1 MKFLPP
7 ASADHSCPSPRC
19 AVTYLAPRGH
29 ESGVGEAC
37 RGVTRPHPK
46 PFQQLFLFF
55 LPPFF
60 LSTRRDAETFWKIRS
75 RKLSKEAAPRFPAR
89 LCVAIHSS
97 EFPPSTPQAQS
108 HPSLTWQQGRAGSLY
123 VASTHWVTCAD
134 ASQEA
139 CPQKEKYSEQ
149 PLRFCFLCGLYW
161 CLLLAY
167 ILGGGVTNYSERSRY
182 FWSREAMCV
191 SDYCHFV
198 LLSEKSLGIFL
209 LVCFSEEFYNI
220 PTDLMFDSENIY
232 KF

>member
-7 ASADHSCPSPRC
+7 ASDDHSCPSPRC

-29 ESGVGEAC
+29 GSGVGEAC

-46 PFQQLFLFF
+46 PFQQLFLLF

-60 LSTRRDAETFWKIRS
+60 LSTRSDAETSWKIRS

-89 LCVAIHSS
+89 LRVAIYSS

-108 HPSLTWQQGRAGSLY
+108 HPNFNMATRQGREFVRGVHSGG
-123 VASTHWVTCAD
+123 VTRWVTCAD

-139 CPQKEKYSEQ
+139 RPQEEKYPER

-167 ILGGGVTNYSERSRY
+167 ILGGGVTNYSERFRY

-198 LLSEKSLGIFL
+198 LLSEKSLGNLFCLFVFL
-209 LVCFSEEFYNI
+209 KNSITSRLI
-220 PTDLMFDSENIY
+220 
-232 KF
+232 

>member
-7 ASADHSCPSPRC
+7 ASDDHSCPSPRC

-46 PFQQLFLFF
+46 PFQQLFLLF

-60 LSTRRDAETFWKIRS
+60 LSTRRDAETSWKIRS

-89 LCVAIHSS
+89 LCVAIYSS

-123 VASTHWVTCAD
+123 VASTVAGSHT
-134 ASQEA
+134 E
-139 CPQKEKYSEQ
+139 
-149 PLRFCFLCGLYW
+149 
-161 CLLLAY
+161 
-167 ILGGGVTNYSERSRY
+167 
-182 FWSREAMCV
+182 
-191 SDYCHFV
+191 
-198 LLSEKSLGIFL
+198 
-209 LVCFSEEFYNI
+209 
-220 PTDLMFDSENIY
+220 
-232 KF
+232 